1 MGFRFEFDPGNKVLM
16 VRVEGRLT
24 DQLLAE
30 VLLAIRKYSTETAPR
45 AGIVNFSA
53 VTEVATSSGF
63 IRELAR
69 QEPVMLDASRPRVIV
84 APGEVMFGLSRMF
97 QLAGE
102 RTRPLLDVVRTLDEA
117 LALLGVE
124 SPQFEPLA

>member
-30 VLLAIRKYSTETAPR
+30 VLLAIRKYSTATDPR

-53 VTEVATSSGF
+53 VTEVEISSGV

-117 LALLGVE
+117 LALLGVV

>member
-1 MGFRFEFDPGNKVLM
+1 
-16 VRVEGRLT
+16 
-24 DQLLAE
+24 
-30 VLLAIRKYSTETAPR
+30 
-45 AGIVNFSA
+45 
-53 VTEVATSSGF
+53 
-63 IRELAR
+63 
-69 QEPVMLDASRPRVIV
+69 
-84 APGEVMFGLSRMF
+84 MF

>member
-1 MGFRFEFDPGNKVLM
+1 MGFWFEFDPGNKVLM

-30 VLLAIRKYSTETAPR
+30 VLLAIRKYSTAMQPR

-53 VTEVATSSGF
+53 VTEVEISSGV

-117 LALLGVE
+117 LALLGVV